1 VADHLDRR
9 FVGFRAGCE
18 SGRVA
23 RQQVDEEEDADRD
36 DDERWDHAQESFN
49 EISQHGVAGAF
60 A

>member
-1 VADHLDRR
+1 
-9 FVGFRAGCE
+9 
-18 SGRVA
+18 
-23 RQQVDEEEDADRD
+23 VDEEEDADRD